1 MVRNAERAR
10 AAILDAALQLLRR
23 GGGLTVDQVAS
34 AARCAKGLVHYHF
47 HTKGELLAAAA
58 SRLAER
64 RRARWAEAFRADT
77 PDAAIRRSW
86 ELLVAESR
94 DGTHRAWFA
103 LCAERGKVTVQT
115 VSSEV
120 ASFSEAVAQAADAL
134 VRELGLTP
142 TVSLQELGLL
152 LAAVVHGCGLQLEAG
167 VAPARLQGAY
177 AAAWLGVL
185 SLTRRAEG

>member
-10 AAILDAALQLLRR
+10 VAILDAALGLLHRR
-23 GGGLTVDQVAS
+23 GSLTVDQVAGG
-34 AARCAKGLVHYHF
+34 AGCAKGLVHYHF

-64 RRARWAEAFRADT
+64 RRARWTEAFRADT

-86 ELLVAESR
+86 NLLVSESR
-94 DGTHRAWFA
+94 DGTLRAWFA
-103 LCAERGKVTVQT
+103 LCTDTDKVTGQT
-115 VSSEV
+115 VSKEV
-120 ASFSEAVAQAADAL
+120 GSFGEAIARAADAL

-142 TVSLQELGLL
+142 TVSIQELGLL
-152 LAAVVHGCGLQLEAG
+152 LAAVVHGCGLQLQAG
-167 VAPARLQGAY
+167 VPPSRLQGAY

-185 SLTRRAEG
+185 SLTRQTER